1 MNTIISYLST
11 KDATNLIKTYNIDYK
26 SLQYSIDSDLYI
38 VHATENTDDFYEWCK
53 INNVKTI
60 DDCIVEKYLK
70 RNDKNNDTNN
80 DNETNDNETN
90 DNETNYKNLFKNRD
104 IFKLY
109 SKAELFNMTAVLHIE
124 TIKSCN
130 KNDLIFDISQ
140 SLIEIE
146 PFLKIEIDNDKVLNL
161 KTFLTTVKVK
171 KNYKKMPQEKLLNI
185 FIFASTLN
193 RIIGINNTTWFNK
206 KITNA
211 VFPQDIFEIVTISL

>member
-1 MNTIISYLST
+1 MNTIFNYLST
-11 KDATNLIKTYNIDYK
+11 KDAINLINTCNIDINNIDYK

-38 VHATENTDDFYEWCK
+38 VHSTENTDDFYDWCK

-60 DDCIVEKYLK
+60 DDSIVEKYLK
-70 RNDKNNDTNN
+70 RNDKTT
-80 DNETNDNETN
+80 EITTEIT
-90 DNETNYKNLFKNRD
+90 KNVFKNIE

-109 SKAELFNMTAVLHIE
+109 SKAELFNMATMLHIK

-146 PFLKIEIDNDKVLNL
+146 PFLQIEIDNDKVSKL
-161 KTFLTTVKVK
+161 KTFLTTVKIK
-171 KNYKKMPQEKLLNI
+171 KSYKKIPQEKLLNI

-193 RIIGINNTTWFNK
+193 RIIDIDNTTWFNK
-206 KITNA
+206 KITNNA
-211 VFPQDIFEIVTISL
+211 TFPQDIFKIVTIL